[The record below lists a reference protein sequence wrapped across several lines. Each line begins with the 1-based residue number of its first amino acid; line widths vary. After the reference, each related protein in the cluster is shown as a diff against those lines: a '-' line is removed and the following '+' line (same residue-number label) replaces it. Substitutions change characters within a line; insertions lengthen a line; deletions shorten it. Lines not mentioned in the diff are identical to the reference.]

1 MRKLLTQTQL
11 SDQGTVT
18 VDVLLLQI
26 GQQITAAADHL
37 EQAAAAVVVMLVGL
51 EVLGQ
56 VVDTSGQQSNL
67 DLRRTGVTL
76 VEAALAMMGCLSIAD
91 FWLMGIY
98 LFHKNILAVGAVK
111 GSWNH

>member
-76 VEAALAMMGCLSIAD
+76 VDGCLGDDGLLIDSG
-91 FWLMGIY
+91 F
-98 LFHKNILAVGAVK
+98 LAPGDIPL
-111 GSWNH
+111 S